1 MKARLSK
8 EAYQMVRNSSFRA
21 ILSATINVNYM
32 SFSRWVLQKHENLTL
47 YKVLA
52 GISNLTG
59 KPIDEL
65 VVIEEDESKTIQ
77 SAWRQGNLL

>member
-1 MKARLSK
+1 
-8 EAYQMVRNSSFRA
+8 
-21 ILSATINVNYM
+21 M